1 MPAELYK
8 FQIFANFLAIFLGPV
23 TAVLITLW
31 YQRRKEKRDTKQ
43 RIFLTLM
50 AHRRSNPPHP
60 ALVEVLN
67 TLDVVFED
75 KLKIVQ
81 LWHEYYD
88 LASAKPLNEPLLE
101 HKYIDLLSE
110 IAQSLGYTKLKQ
122 TDIDKFYNPRG
133 IADQYDLQN
142 KIQQEFLRVL
152 QNTSALVVT
161 KKEES
166 K

>member
-1 MPAELYK
+1 MSIETMN
-8 FQIFANFLAIFLGPV
+8 ILAVIIGPIV
-23 TAVLITLW
+23 AIVITLW
-31 YQRRKEKRDTKQ
+31 YQSRKEKRDIKQ

-75 KLKIVQ
+75 KLKVVQ

-88 LASAKPLNEPLLE
+88 LTCAVPLNEPLLE

-110 IAQSLGYTKLKQ
+110 IAHSLGYTKLKQ
-122 TDIDKFYNPRG
+122 TDIEKFYNPRG
-133 IADQYDLQN
+133 IADQYTLQN
-142 KIQQEFLRVL
+142 KIQQELLRVL
-152 QNTSALVVT
+152 ENTSELVVT
-161 KKEES
+161 KKQDS